1 MKAEER
7 KQMMYE
13 AEMQNKMLVNLSKW
27 LRNTMILSSIGVV
40 IAYYGL
46 TGSRAKFAFGI
57 FGILFTVICV
67 IACLLINLGIRNGR
81 KNVANILKLIDKI

>member
-1 MKAEER
+1 MKAEEK

-13 AEMQNKMLVNLSKW
+13 ANMQNKMLVNLSKW
-27 LRNTMILSSIGVV
+27 FRNIMTLSSIGVV

-46 TGSRAKFAFGI
+46 SGSGVKFAFGI
-57 FGILFTVICV
+57 FGVLFTVICV

-81 KNVANILKLIDKI
+81 KNVNHILKLINK

>member
-1 MKAEER
+1 MKAEEK

-27 LRNTMILSSIGVV
+27 FRNIMILSSIGVV

-46 TGSRAKFAFGI
+46 SGSGTKFAFGI
-57 FGILFTVICV
+57 FGVLFTVICV
-67 IACLLINLGIRNGR
+67 IACFLINLGIRNGR
-81 KNVANILKLIDKI
+81 KNVTHILELINK